1 MNFRKLNL
9 QLFAADDGGTG
20 GSVQGTNTDVSA
32 NTGQNDNAG
41 NSKESNTGDNEK
53 TYTEDDIAKMK
64 EDWAKEKE
72 DSYQSKLKD
81 EIAKAIEE
89 EKRLSKLSKDEKDA
103 EEKQKL
109 LSKIETLEKE
119 KELNI
124 LKQKALNALSEQ
136 KLPNSFLS
144 FVIGANEKATM
155 DNITAIKTAFDSA
168 VQSQVEERLKGKT
181 PNISN
186 NTGSKNEDVG
196 VQFAN
201 ALRGKF

>member
-9 QLFAADDGGTG
+9 QLFADDTGLGGNAQSTYI
-20 GSVQGTNTDVSA
+20 SA
-32 NTGQNDNAG
+32 NTGQNDGSG

-53 TYTEDDIAKMK
+53 TYSEDDIEKLK
-64 EDWAKEKE
+64 ESWAKKQEE
-72 DSYQSKLKD
+72 GYQTKLKD
-81 EIAKAIEE
+81 EIAKALEE

-144 FVIGANEKATM
+144 FVIGSDEKATM
-155 DNITAIKTAFDSA
+155 DNISAIKLAFDSA

-186 NTGSKNEDVG
+186 DTGSKNEDVDT
-196 VQFAN
+196 QFAN

>member
-9 QLFAADDGGTG
+9 QLFADDTGLGGNAQGADI
-20 GSVQGTNTDVSA
+20 SA
-32 NTGQNDNAG
+32 NTGQNG
-41 NSKESNTGDNEK
+41 NTGDNQSGNTEGSVK

>member
-9 QLFAADDGGTG
+9 QLFAADTGTVG
-20 GSVQGTNTDVSA
+20 NSQGADTSA
-32 NTGQNDNAG
+32 NTVQNNNDGDQNSNADG
-41 NSKESNTGDNEK
+41 NTK
-53 TYTEDDIAKMK
+53 TYTQDDIAKLK
-64 EDWAKEKE
+64 EDWAKEQE
-72 DSYQSKLKD
+72 SSYQSKLKED
-81 EIAKAIEE
+81 IAKAIEE

-109 LSKIETLEKE
+109 LSRIESLEKE
-119 KELNI
+119 KELGI
-124 LKQKALNALSEQ
+124 LKEKALNALSEQ

-144 FVIGANEKATM
+144 FVIGADEKVTF
-155 DNITAIKTAFDSA
+155 DNISTIKSAFDSA

-186 NTGSKNEDVG
+186 TGGKSDDIAT
-196 VQFAN
+196 QFAN